1 MLKTLLVV
9 LLLTPGIAQ
18 AKPWFIDS
26 TETRIQ
32 VEVGYLGNSSLK
44 IDFPSFAGRIDF
56 DDRHPQNTDALI
68 KVGTRDLQTG
78 IGFMNTLVRSKDY
91 LNTRQYPDI
100 TFRLDRLVQ
109 TSKSTADIF
118 GQITLLGVTRPV
130 TFKASVFRYG
140 PSERKQGMSEAG
152 FNLTTE
158 IDRTEFGSTAG
169 APEVATKLPVR
180 IRLLLTSEEMP

>member
-1 MLKTLLVV
+1 MLKKLFFALM
-9 LLLTPGIAQ
+9 LMPGIAQ
-18 AKPWFIDS
+18 AAPWFIDQS
-26 TETRIQ
+26 ETRIQ

-56 DDRHPQNTDALI
+56 DDRRPQNTDALI

-78 IGFMNTLVRSKDY
+78 IGFMNTMVRGEDY
-91 LNTRQYPDI
+91 LNTREYPDI
-100 TFRLDRLVQ
+100 TFRLDKLVQ

-118 GQITLLGVTRPV
+118 GQITLLGVTKPV
-130 TFKASVFRYG
+130 VFKAKVFRYG
-140 PSERKQGMSEAG
+140 PSERKDGMSEAG

-169 APEVATKLPVR
+169 VPEVATKLPVR
-180 IRLLLTSEEMP
+180 IRLLLTSEQMS